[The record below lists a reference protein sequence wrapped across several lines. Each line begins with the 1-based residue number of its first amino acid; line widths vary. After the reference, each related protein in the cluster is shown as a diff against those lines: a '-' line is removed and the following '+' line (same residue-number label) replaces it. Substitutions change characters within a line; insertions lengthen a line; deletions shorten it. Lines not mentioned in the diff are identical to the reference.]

1 MKRFIIYLFLLS
13 FLSACESAREG
24 FTLKKK
30 DNSDEFLVEKKNP
43 LVMPPNYEDL
53 PKPEDFQSGEENT
66 KDDEFEKII
75 NNTKNTNTKSTKERT
90 SIEESVIDKI
100 N

>member
-1 MKRFIIYLFLLS
+1 MKKFIIYLLLVTWI
-13 FLSACESAREG
+13 SACQPVQEG
-24 FTLKKK
+24 FKLQKK

-53 PKPEDFQSGEENT
+53 PRPEDFQSKKQNQ

-75 NNTKNTNTKSTKERT
+75 SNKKIINTKTNKKKT

>member
-1 MKRFIIYLFLLS
+1 MKKFFIYLLIFGYV
-13 FLSACESAREG
+13 SACQSAREG

-43 LVMPPNYEDL
+43 LVMPPEYSNL
-53 PKPEDFQSGEENT
+53 PVPEDFEKQVNNNNE
-66 KDDEFEKII
+66 DDFEKII
-75 NNTKNTNTKSTKERT
+75 STSKTKNTKSKTEKT
-90 SIEESVIDKI
+90 NIEQSVLDKI

>member
-1 MKRFIIYLFLLS
+1 MKKFFICFLFLILLTS
-13 FLSACESAREG
+13 CESAREG

-43 LVMPPNYEDL
+43 LVMPPEYNEL
-53 PKPEDFQSGEENT
+53 PVPEDFQNQT
-66 KDDEFEKII
+66 KDEEEFEKII
-75 NNTKNTNTKSTKERT
+75 NNAKNTKAGKSIKKTN
-90 SIEESVIDKI
+90 IEQSVLEKI

>member
-13 FLSACESAREG
+13 FLSACEAAREG

-43 LVMPPNYEDL
+43 LVMPPNYDDL

>member
-43 LVMPPNYEDL
+43 LVMPPNYDDL

-75 NNTKNTNTKSTKERT
+75 NNTKNTNNKSTKERT
-90 SIEESVIDKI
+90 SIEESVIEKI

>member
-1 MKRFIIYLFLLS
+1 MRKFLIYLLFFNL
-13 FLSACESAREG
+13 LSACESAREG

-53 PKPEDFQSGEENT
+53 PKPEDFQISEEKK
-66 KDDEFEKII
+66 KDDEFKKVINNNKKNNTQKNIKNTSLEKLVIEKI
-75 NNTKNTNTKSTKERT
+75 N
-90 SIEESVIDKI
+90 
-100 N
+100 

>member
-1 MKRFIIYLFLLS
+1 MKKIIIYLF
-13 FLSACESAREG
+13 FLSLLTACQSAREG

-43 LVMPPNYEDL
+43 LVMPPDYGSL
-53 PKPEDFQSGEENT
+53 PVPDDFQNQTNNSDE
-66 KDDEFEKII
+66 DDFEKII
-75 NNTKNTNTKSTKERT
+75 GSSKSINTKNKIKKT
-90 SIEESVIDKI
+90 SIEQSVFEKI

>member
-90 SIEESVIDKI
+90 SIEESVIEKI

>member
-1 MKRFIIYLFLLS
+1 MKKIIIILLFLSL
-13 FLSACESAREG
+13 LSACESAG
-24 FTLKKK
+24 FSMKKK

-53 PKPEDFQSGEENT
+53 PKPDDFQFDKDNR
-66 KDDEFEKII
+66 KDDEFENII
-75 NNTKNTNTKSTKERT
+75 NSTQNVYKKEKAEKSSLKE
-90 SIEESVIDKI
+90 SMIEKI

>member
-1 MKRFIIYLFLLS
+1 M
-13 FLSACESAREG
+13 SACESAREG

-53 PKPEDFQSGEENT
+53 PRPEDFQSKKQNQ

-75 NNTKNTNTKSTKERT
+75 SNKKIINTKTNKKKT

>member
-1 MKRFIIYLFLLS
+1 MNKLIIYFLILS

-43 LVMPPNYEDL
+43 LVMPPNYENL
-53 PKPEDFQSGEENT
+53 PKPEDFQSSEQKKKKMNFKKLLVIIKT
-66 KDDEFEKII
+66 TLLVPILKIQALK
-75 NNTKNTNTKSTKERT
+75 TQ
-90 SIEESVIDKI
+90 
-100 N
+100 

>member
-1 MKRFIIYLFLLS
+1 MKKFLIYFLILIPLFV
-13 FLSACESAREG
+13 CQPAREG

-43 LVMPPNYEDL
+43 LVMPPEYSDL
-53 PKPEDFQSGEENT
+53 PVPEDFEKQPNNDNE
-66 KDDEFEKII
+66 DDFEKII
-75 NNTKNTNTKSTKERT
+75 NTSKTKNTKSK
-90 SIEESVIDKI
+90 IEKTNIEQSVLDKI